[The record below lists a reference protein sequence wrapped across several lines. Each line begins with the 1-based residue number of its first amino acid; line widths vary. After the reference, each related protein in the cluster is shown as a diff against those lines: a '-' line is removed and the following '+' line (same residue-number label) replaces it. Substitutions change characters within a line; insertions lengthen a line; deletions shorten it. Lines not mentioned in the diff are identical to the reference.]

1 MIDQGRVS
9 VSDEP
14 DSFVGRERELEELRQ
29 FSRGMRAVTL
39 CGAGGIGKTR
49 LLLRLLAALADD
61 YPDGTWFVELGDLRQ
76 AELVVSRVA
85 TAIGVAEEPGVPLIE
100 TLTDALRTRRLLLA
114 LDNCEHLIEAC
125 ASLCQRLLAGSP
137 GLQVLATSREAL
149 RVAAEA
155 VWQVPP
161 LALPPAGLTSAPE
174 LAAYD
179 AVRLFADRAAAAVPG
194 FSLGPANVSSVVAVC
209 RALDGLPLAIELAAA
224 RVRVLSV
231 DQIAS
236 RLGDRF
242 HLLTTGDRT
251 APPRQQTLR
260 AAIDWSYDLLS
271 EPEQV
276 LMRRLSVF
284 SSSALEMAEQVC
296 ADEQLPA
303 PRILDLLAGLAEKS
317 LVEVEPDMLAQA
329 RYRMLETIREYAA
342 ARLDAAG
349 ETGEMRRR
357 QTAYSL
363 AVAEQNMRV
372 GMALT
377 PGPWSARVDVFR
389 RYDAEAGNVREVLR
403 WCRDQGE
410 IERGLRICTAISP
423 CWIVRGS
430 FGEGAEWLE
439 EFLAAPGE
447 EVPAAMRGAA
457 LIAQGQL
464 ALAAG
469 DPPGAW
475 KLGSEGLELCRAA
488 GSEFWVA
495 TALNL
500 LSETALHTGQ
510 IADGATLADEAIA
523 RARQAGDQWNE
534 GYALGT
540 KGAAAALAGNQ
551 REAEELAGE
560 ALVVMRRIDQQWGT
574 ARTLLGLGDLAR
586 MRRDVPAARRYY
598 LAALSILREVDARPE
613 IARCL
618 AGLGRIAMEEG
629 DLARAR
635 EHLAG
640 GLRLSLN
647 AGSRMGISRGLLAFA
662 TLAVREDRADRAV
675 QLTAAVAALRESAH
689 LPPLPGS
696 RTQRYLDAAAP
707 LGERLVAALWAKG
720 LTMTSADAA
729 ELAFAAPE
737 SPPASSRHAAGDQA
751 GAGAG
756 RAGGQPAADRPL
768 AAPGAGRPAGT
779 LTARE
784 REVVALIAAGRSNKD
799 IAKELFISPATAARH
814 VANILGKLGYTSRSQ
829 VAAWAASSDDAT

>member
-9 VSDEP
+9 ISDEP
-14 DSFVGRERELEELRQ
+14 NSFVGRERELEELRQ
-29 FSRGMRAVTL
+29 FARGMRAVTL

-49 LLLRLLAALADD
+49 LLLRLLAALSED

-114 LDNCEHLIEAC
+114 LDNCEHLIDAC

-137 GLQVLATSREAL
+137 GLQVVATSREAL
-149 RVAAEA
+149 RVAAEV

-161 LALPPAGLTSAPE
+161 LALPPAAATGAAE
-174 LAAYD
+174 LAGYD

-194 FSLGPANVSSVVAVC
+194 FSLGPANVASVVAVC

-231 DQIAS
+231 DQIAA

-260 AAIDWSYDLLS
+260 AAIDWSFDLLS
-271 EPEQV
+271 VPEQV

-303 PRILDLLAGLAEKS
+303 AEILDLLAGLAEKS

-349 ETGEMRRR
+349 ETEVMRRR
-357 QTAYSL
+357 LTAYSQ
-363 AVAEQNMRV
+363 AVAEQNMSI
-372 GMALT
+372 GMALV
-377 PGPWSARVDVFR
+377 PASWSDRVDVFR

-403 WCRDQGE
+403 WCQDSGD

-430 FGEGAEWLE
+430 FAEGAEWLDT
-439 EFLAAPGE
+439 FLAAAE
-447 EVPAAMRGAA
+447 SKAAGPVSDGVRGAA
-457 LIAQGQL
+457 LVARGQL

-469 DPPGAW
+469 DPPGAQ
-475 KLGSEGLELCRAA
+475 KLAREGLELCLAA
-488 GSEFWVA
+488 GSEYWIA
-495 TALNL
+495 AALNL
-500 LSETALHTGQ
+500 LAETALHTGQ
-510 IADGATLADEAIA
+510 IAEGAQRADEAIA

-540 KGAAAALAGNQ
+540 RAAAAALSGNLS
-551 REAEELAGE
+551 ESEELGQRT
-560 ALVVMRRIDQQWGT
+560 LVVMRRIDQQWGI

-586 MRRDVPAARRYY
+586 LRTDPPAARRHY
-598 LAALSILREVDARPE
+598 LAALAILRQVDARPE

-618 AGLGRIAMEEG
+618 AGLGRIAMEQG
-629 DLARAR
+629 DLAQAR

-640 GLRLSLN
+640 SLRLSLN
-647 AGSRMGISRGLLAFA
+647 AGSRMGMSRALLSFA
-662 TLAVREDRADRAV
+662 TLALREDRPDRAV
-675 QLTAAVAALRESAH
+675 QLAAAVSALRESAH
-689 LPPLPGS
+689 LPPLPGA

-707 LGERLVAALWAKG
+707 LGERVVAALWAGG
-720 LTMTSADAA
+720 LVMTSSDAA
-729 ELAFAAPE
+729 ELALTPLE
-737 SPPASSRHAAGDQA
+737 PPAANGHQPGGQQRP
-751 GAGAG
+751 GAG
-756 RAGGQPAADRPL
+756 RASA
-768 AAPGAGRPAGT
+768 

-784 REVVALIAAGRSNKD
+784 REVVALIVQGASNKD
-799 IAKELFISPATAARH
+799 IARELFISPATAARH

-829 VAAWAASSDDAT
+829 VAAWAASADNAP

>member
-1 MIDQGRVS
+1 MSI
-9 VSDEP
+9 SDEP
-14 DSFVGRERELEELRQ
+14 NSFVGRERELEELRQ
-29 FSRGMRAVTL
+29 FARGMRAVTL

-85 TAIGVAEEPGVPLIE
+85 TAIGVAEEPGVPLID

-114 LDNCEHLIEAC
+114 LDNCEHLIGAC

-137 GLQVLATSREAL
+137 GLQVVATSREAL

-161 LALPPAGLTSAPE
+161 LALPPAGLTSAAD

-236 RLGDRF
+236 RLSDRF

-276 LMRRLSVF
+276 LMRRMSVF
-284 SSSALEMAEQVC
+284 SSFALEMAEQVC

-303 PRILDLLAGLAEKS
+303 PEILDLLAGLAEKS

-357 QTAYSL
+357 MAAYSL
-363 AVAEQNMRV
+363 AVAEQNMSV

-403 WCRDQGE
+403 WCRARGD
-410 IERGLRICTAISP
+410 IERGLRISTAISP

-430 FGEGAEWLE
+430 FAEGAEWIDT
-439 EFLAAPGE
+439 FLAAAGD

-457 LIAQGQL
+457 LIARGQL

-469 DPPGAW
+469 DPP
-475 KLGSEGLELCRAA
+475 
-488 GSEFWVA
+488 
-495 TALNL
+495 
-500 LSETALHTGQ
+500 
-510 IADGATLADEAIA
+510 
-523 RARQAGDQWNE
+523 
-534 GYALGT
+534 
-540 KGAAAALAGNQ
+540 
-551 REAEELAGE
+551 
-560 ALVVMRRIDQQWGT
+560 
-574 ARTLLGLGDLAR
+574 
-586 MRRDVPAARRYY
+586 
-598 LAALSILREVDARPE
+598 
-613 IARCL
+613 
-618 AGLGRIAMEEG
+618 
-629 DLARAR
+629 
-635 EHLAG
+635 
-640 GLRLSLN
+640 
-647 AGSRMGISRGLLAFA
+647 
-662 TLAVREDRADRAV
+662 
-675 QLTAAVAALRESAH
+675 
-689 LPPLPGS
+689 
-696 RTQRYLDAAAP
+696 
-707 LGERLVAALWAKG
+707 
-720 LTMTSADAA
+720 
-729 ELAFAAPE
+729 
-737 SPPASSRHAAGDQA
+737 
-751 GAGAG
+751 
-756 RAGGQPAADRPL
+756 
-768 AAPGAGRPAGT
+768 
-779 LTARE
+779 
-784 REVVALIAAGRSNKD
+784 
-799 IAKELFISPATAARH
+799 
-814 VANILGKLGYTSRSQ
+814 
-829 VAAWAASSDDAT
+829 

>member
-9 VSDEP
+9 ISDEP
-14 DSFVGRERELEELRQ
+14 NSFVGRERELEELRQ
-29 FSRGMRAVTL
+29 FARGMRAVTL

-49 LLLRLLAALADD
+49 LLLRLVASLADD

-76 AELVVSRVA
+76 AELVVARVA
-85 TAIGVAEEPGVPLIE
+85 TAIGVAQEPGVPLID
-100 TLTDALRTRRLLLA
+100 TLADALRTRRLLLA
-114 LDNCEHLIEAC
+114 LDNCEHLIDAC

-137 GLQVLATSREAL
+137 GLQVVTTSREAL

-161 LALPPAGLTSAPE
+161 LALPPAGLTGAAD
-174 LAAYD
+174 LATYD

-236 RLGDRF
+236 RLSDRF

-276 LMRRLSVF
+276 LMRRMSVF

-303 PRILDLLAGLAEKS
+303 SEILDLLAGLAEKS
-317 LVEVEPDMLAQA
+317 LVEVEPDLLAQA

-363 AVAEQNMRV
+363 TVAEQNMSV

-403 WCRDQGE
+403 WCRDTGD
-410 IERGLRICTAISP
+410 IERGLRISTAISP

-430 FGEGAEWLE
+430 FAEGAEWLDT
-439 EFLAAPGE
+439 FLAAAGD

-469 DPPGAW
+469 DPPGARTM
-475 KLGSEGLELCRAA
+475 GSEGLELCLAA
-488 GSEFWVA
+488 GSEFWIA

-500 LSETALHTGQ
+500 LSETALHTGE
-510 IADGATLADEAIA
+510 IADGAKLADDAIT
-523 RARQAGDQWNE
+523 RARLAGDQWNE

-551 REAEELAGE
+551 REAEELAEE
-560 ALVVMRRIDQQWGT
+560 ALVVMKRIDQQWGT

-586 MRRDVPAARRYY
+586 MRRDVPAARHHY

-613 IARCL
+613 IARCQ

-635 EHLAG
+635 EHLAVS
-640 GLRLSLN
+640 LQLTLN

-662 TLAVREDRADRAV
+662 TLAVREDRPDRAV
-675 QLTAAVAALRESAH
+675 QLTAAVTALRESAH

-720 LTMTSADAA
+720 LTMTSAEAA

-737 SPPASSRHAAGDQA
+737 SASDKARHAAGDQA
-751 GAGAG
+751 GAAG
-756 RAGGQPAADRPL
+756 RPAGTPAPDRPL
-768 AAPGAGRPAGT
+768 AAPGAGLPAGS

-799 IAKELFISPATAARH
+799 IARELFISPATAARH

-829 VAAWAASSDDAT
+829 VAAWAASSDNAP